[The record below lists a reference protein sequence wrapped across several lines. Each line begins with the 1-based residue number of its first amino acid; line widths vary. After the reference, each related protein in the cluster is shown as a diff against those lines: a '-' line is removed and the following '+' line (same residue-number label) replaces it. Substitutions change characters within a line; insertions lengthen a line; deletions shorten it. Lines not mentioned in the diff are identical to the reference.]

1 MRYKLTYVYS
11 NSYKKFTQIF
21 SSNLLLKVILKYVRK
36 NLRVINIEISK
47 HYWYARVNFK
57 EQNLNRQIEALTKYV
72 VNESDITTDKQSEK
86 DFNRKKDMKY

>member
-47 HYWYARVNFK
+47 HY
-57 EQNLNRQIEALTKYV
+57 
-72 VNESDITTDKQSEK
+72 
-86 DFNRKKDMKY
+86 